1 MGKWK
6 IKFFKNSLKNK
17 NSKSL
22 SNKKFILVLF
32 FCPKNGGVVIVFSI
46 GGPQELL
53 RPSKKVQILDSW
65 QYALKN

>member
-1 MGKWK
+1 
-6 IKFFKNSLKNK
+6 LKNK

-22 SNKKFILVLF
+22 SNEKFILVLF

-53 RPSKKVQILDSW
+53 RPSKKIQILDS
-65 QYALKN
+65 